1 METTALES
9 LGINPTAAELYVAAL
24 SLGPSSVQDLAKKI
38 GIKRPSAYFH
48 VEELLKIGLLEKLP
62 IGKREYYQAS
72 HPKIIEQ
79 RLHKQLKSVQQAVE
93 DFEAHQAK
101 SPGRPQVKL
110 LTGETGLTEI
120 YDEIL
125 TANSIRF
132 WSDLA
137 ALEQAFAYVFV
148 QLNTAIMKQ
157 QITTREIIHDSPQSR
172 RAAKRARATASQHY
186 QVRVATTGAIHNDS
200 IIYNDVLVFIR
211 LQEYNLYAV
220 RIEEPTIVESMKTL
234 FDMAWKTAKP
244 L

>member
-1 METTALES
+1 METTTLEH

-24 SLGPSSVQDLAKKI
+24 SLGQSSVQDLAKKI

-48 VEELLKIGLLEKLP
+48 VEELLKTGLLEKIP
-62 IGKREYYQAS
+62 IGKREYYQAA
-72 HPKIIEQ
+72 HPKIIEE
-79 RLHKQLKSVQQAVE
+79 RLRKQLKSAQQAVA
-93 DFEAHQAK
+93 DFESHQAK
-101 SPGRPQVKL
+101 TPGRPQVKL

-137 ALEQAFAYVFV
+137 TLEHTFAHVFV
-148 QLNTAIMKQ
+148 QLNTSIMEQ

-172 RAAKRARATASQHY
+172 RAAKRARATASQYY
-186 QVRVATTGAIHNDS
+186 QVRVANQGTIHNDT

-211 LQEYNLYAV
+211 LQAYNLYAV
-220 RIEEPTIVESMKTL
+220 RVEEPTIVESMKTL